1 MLVELVPEIRFDT
14 AAAAIEQLAHAVA
27 GHTAD
32 QGDADEQGNRD
43 LHFAERL
50 LASQR
55 VDPVLQE
62 PGAEGDEEVGDYD
75 QRKPE
80 GVRSEVGPQ
89 EGQQG
94 PQFVHML
101 DCNVTGPRDPG
112 KSHFKEGLMT
122 RTLLTVLA
130 VVGVAACGGGERR
143 DVATADSLSRDLQL
157 APVDTSAELNDQPAP
172 DPAPAAEEPAPPPAP
187 APKPAPKPKPAAP
200 KPQPAAPAPAAE
212 PAPAPAPAPSLAV
225 GTAISATTDAE
236 IRSRKNKVG
245 DEVTATVASD
255 VKDAA
260 GRVVIPAGSKVILKV
275 TAIKPS
281 DSRSDTTGTLTLDA
295 VGVEVNGSERPIV
308 ATISGVRTRLEGSGT
323 DANDV
328 AKVAGGTAAGAI
340 VGRVLGGSS
349 KGAIIGG
356 IIGGAVGTQR
366 AIETKDRDVVLPQG
380 TSVTLTLDQTLAS
393 S

>member
-1 MLVELVPEIRFDT
+1 
-14 AAAAIEQLAHAVA
+14 
-27 GHTAD
+27 
-32 QGDADEQGNRD
+32 
-43 LHFAERL
+43 
-50 LASQR
+50 
-55 VDPVLQE
+55 
-62 PGAEGDEEVGDYD
+62 
-75 QRKPE
+75 
-80 GVRSEVGPQ
+80 
-89 EGQQG
+89 
-94 PQFVHML
+94 
-101 DCNVTGPRDPG
+101 
-112 KSHFKEGLMT
+112 MT

-225 GTAISATTDAE
+225 GTPISATTDAE

-380 TSVTLTLDQTLAS
+380 TSVTLTLDDKLVAS
-393 S
+393 N